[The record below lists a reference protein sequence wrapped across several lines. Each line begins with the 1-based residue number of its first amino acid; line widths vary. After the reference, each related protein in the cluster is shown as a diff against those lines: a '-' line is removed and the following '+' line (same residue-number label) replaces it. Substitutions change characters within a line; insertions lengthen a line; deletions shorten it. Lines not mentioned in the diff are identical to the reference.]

1 MLVVIGDDVSE
12 QLEIDGGQGLAPGEC
27 CLNLRGGVG
36 DVWDDVEWHDDDEVL
51 DSYRRLKIVQWVSGR
66 IAGIDYEVFVA
77 RRSFYT
83 FFLSV
88 NLCQIASSA
97 VLLPPLACTGSNQ
110 KT

>member
-27 CLNLRGGVG
+27 GLDLRGGVG
-36 DVWDDVEWHDDDEVL
+36 DVGDDVEWHDDEVL
-51 DSYRRLKIVQWVSGR
+51 DGCRRLKIVQWVSGR

-88 NLCQIASSA
+88 NLRQIASSA

>member
-1 MLVVIGDDVSE
+1 MLVVIGDNVSE
-12 QLEIDGGQGLAPGEC
+12 QLEIDGGQGLAPGER

-36 DVWDDVEWHDDDEVL
+36 DVRDNVEWHDDEVL
-51 DSYRRLKIVQWVSGR
+51 DSYRRLKTVQWVSGR
-66 IAGIDYEVFVA
+66 IAGIDCEVFVA

-83 FFLSV
+83 FSLSV
-88 NLCQIASSA
+88 KLRQTASSA